1 MGFLKTYV
9 FAANTVIVNA
19 LNAYFLKGGGSQAK
33 KSQLES
39 NDTLLAHHLENMY
52 KATWFLLHP
61 AKVTASTV
69 C

>member
-19 LNAYFLKGGGSQAK
+19 LNNFLKRGEDHKPIKA
-33 KSQLES
+33 QLES

-52 KATWFLLHP
+52 KTTWFLLHP

>member
-1 MGFLKTYV
+1 MLFLKTYV

-19 LNAYFLKGGGSQAK
+19 LKKFFKGGGNHK
-33 KSQLES
+33 PVKSQLDS

-52 KATWFLLHP
+52 KTAWFLLHP